1 MPRPEP
7 SFRQGSL
14 RQTVEFARAFSAM
27 THVKALRKKYSTF
40 FFSEIM
46 VVSAHPASPK
56 RGVSRSS
63 RAWRRD
69 AVGASGCGVI
79 YHADERSGAHG
90 EIVWSWRPGADAERI
105 AHRAL
110 S

>member
-1 MPRPEP
+1 
-7 SFRQGSL
+7 L
-14 RQTVEFARAFSAM
+14 
-27 THVKALRKKYSTF
+27 
-40 FFSEIM
+40 
-46 VVSAHPASPK
+46 PASPSSSPRQGQLRKRFLFRFYRNHALLPLSRLGK